1 MQYCTF
7 TIDDMTFGVE
17 VERIQEALRFQAMTP
32 VPLAPPVVGGLVNL
46 RGQIVTAVDLR
57 RRLGLPERS
66 GTVDPM
72 NLVVRT
78 ADGVVSLLVDQ
89 IGEVVEVG
97 ETGPEPV
104 PDTVTAPGSE
114 LIAGAHQLAGGLLL
128 VLDTEAATAPLP
140 RSA

>member
-7 TIDDMTFGVE
+7 TMDDMTFGVE
-17 VERIQEALRFQAMTP
+17 VERVQEAIRFQAMTP

-57 RRLGLPERS
+57 HRLGLSERS
-66 GTVDPM
+66 GTVAPM
-72 NLVVRT
+72 NLVVHT
-78 ADGVVSLLVDQ
+78 GEGVVSLLVDQ
-89 IGEVVEVG
+89 VGDVVEVG
-97 ETGPEPV
+97 DTAPEPV

-114 LIAGAHQLAGGLLL
+114 LIVGAHQLSEGLLL
-128 VLDTEAATAPLP
+128 VLDTEAATTTLP